1 MNVAIPLSGIKAAI
15 FDMDGTMINNMAA
28 HRQAWKEFL
37 KRHNI
42 QLTDEEYRA
51 KINGKKNDAIFELV
65 FNKPLS
71 EAEMEAY
78 TEEKE
83 GIYREIYAPDIKEI
97 SGLTQV
103 VAELQQK
110 GLMTAIATTAP
121 AKNRDFAL
129 RELGLEGK
137 FGVILGEEH
146 VKQGKPNPE
155 IYLSAARELG
165 VSPGQCLVFEDSP
178 PGVASA
184 KAAGMTVVG
193 ILSSH
198 AAHEISTAD
207 YTADDFTQL
216 RFV

>member
-51 KINGKKNDAIFELV
+51 KINGKKNDTIFELV

-71 EAEMEAY
+71 EAEMQAY

-165 VSPGQCLVFEDSP
+165 VPPGQCLVFEDSP

>member
-51 KINGKKNDAIFELV
+51 KINGKKNDTIFELV

-71 EAEMEAY
+71 EAEMQAY